1 MIVLVVEDDRDLREL
16 LELAL
21 SPEFEV
27 YTCADGAE
35 AVRHLRAER
44 VDAVLT
50 DLDLPLVTGEEVVRV
65 ARSLM
70 PAVPVIVMS
79 GDPARLFEARDQA
92 DAAVAKPFTLNAV
105 RAAVRRGL
113 ACGPRPAPLSA
124 DPARPGSGSRSRA
137 AAALAAAAFLAVGCE
152 SLPSSPSSDPATLQ
166 DRWTLV
172 SITKGSA
179 ASTPAPTGA
188 EFTATFGA
196 DGRLS
201 LRADC
206 NVCNGAYTAGAG
218 TLAVAGPMACTLAYC
233 QSAPFDGDYE
243 RLVAASTQWT
253 VDGTVLELSSSAGRV
268 RFRR

>member
-1 MIVLVVEDDRDLREL
+1 MILLVVEDDGDLREL
-16 LELAL
+16 LEMAL

-27 YTCADGAE
+27 YSCADGAE
-35 AVRHLRAER
+35 ADRHLRAER

-50 DLDLPLVTGEEVVRV
+50 DLDLPLVTGEEVLRL
-65 ARSLM
+65 ARSLR

-79 GDPARLFEARDQA
+79 GDPTRLCEVRDHA
-92 DAAVAKPFTLNAV
+92 DAAVAKPFTLDAL

-113 ACGPRPAPLSA
+113 MRQRPERPRAA
-124 DPARPGSGSRSRA
+124 DPARPGRGSRTHA
-137 AAALAAAAFLAVGCE
+137 AAALAAAFLAAGCE
-152 SLPSSPSSDPATLQ
+152 SLPSSPSNDPATLQ

-179 ASTPAPTGA
+179 APTPAPPGA
-188 EFTATFGA
+188 EYTATFGA

-206 NVCNGAYTAGAG
+206 NVCSGAYSAGAG
-218 TLAVAGPMACTLAYC
+218 TLAVAEPMACTLAYC

-253 VDGTVLELSSSAGRV
+253 VDGAFLELSSPGGRV